1 MAGTYVEFGW
11 LMAGPRGLFWLG
23 GCRVCGA
30 VEGPFVDP
38 DDAAD
43 WANTHRCRRGAR

>member
-1 MAGTYVEFGW
+1 MAATYVEFVR
-11 LMAGPRGLFWLG
+11 LMAGPHGLFWIA
-23 GCRVCGA
+23 GCLTCHT

-43 WANTHRCRRGAR
+43 WADAHRCRKGGR